1 MKMSLEMSLWT
12 SYSRDTVFS
21 PPTPCHV
28 LPTQSRGTLRWTQRP
43 RGQLNVI
50 VSKYSPANKE
60 IRLERGS
67 QEEKAES
74 LPGYRREP
82 MGLEETRP
90 GSVAGGQGQ
99 GQLFREVM
107 ASEREEIKMS
117 R

>member
-1 MKMSLEMSLWT
+1 MQMSLEMSLWT

-60 IRLERGS
+60 IRLERGG
-67 QEEKAES
+67 QEEKGRVPPW
-74 LPGYRREP
+74 LPKGANRVGGDTAWECGR
-82 MGLEETRP
+82 GAGTRP
-90 GSVAGGQGQ
+90 A
-99 GQLFREVM
+99 F
-107 ASEREEIKMS
+107 
-117 R
+117 

>member
-28 LPTQSRGTLRWTQRP
+28 LPTQSHGTLRWTQRP

-60 IRLERGS
+60 IRLERGG

-74 LPGYRREP
+74 LPGYQREP

-90 GSVAGGQGQ
+90 GECGRGAGTRPA
-99 GQLFREVM
+99 F
-107 ASEREEIKMS
+107 
-117 R
+117 